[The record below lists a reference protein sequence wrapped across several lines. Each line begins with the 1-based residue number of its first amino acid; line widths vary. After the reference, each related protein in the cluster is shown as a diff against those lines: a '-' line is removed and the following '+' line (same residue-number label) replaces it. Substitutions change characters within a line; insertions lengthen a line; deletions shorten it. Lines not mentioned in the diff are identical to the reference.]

1 MLFSSFVI
9 LFRLF
14 IYLCSLLH
22 TNCRSY
28 QKQIEILEKNG
39 ATQNRELLECNREL
53 MHWKDVAHNR
63 INSSATYSPMTPA
76 AGSTPL
82 GRSYSSGKLQVQS
95 VPLSQV
101 VRSSNNTPLRA
112 RTLGI
117 NEASSSVTTTA
128 ALFNMT
134 DDTREAG
141 VNVTQQMQDATKD
154 LKEIMLAL
162 GLGQQSK

>member
-1 MLFSSFVI
+1 M
-9 LFRLF
+9 
-14 IYLCSLLH
+14 
-22 TNCRSY
+22 
-28 QKQIEILEKNG
+28 EKNG

-53 MHWKDVAHNR
+53 MHWKDVAHSR
-63 INSSATYSPMTPA
+63 VSSSSVTYPPMTPGAVA

-82 GRSYSSGKLQVQS
+82 NRSYSSGKLQVQS

-112 RTLGI
+112 RTLGS
-117 NEASSSVTTTA
+117 NEASSASLTSLTTP
-128 ALFNMT
+128 ALLNMT
-134 DDTREAG
+134 DDNRDAVG

-162 GLGQQSK
+162 GLGQQQSK